1 MNIADNLSQISRQI
15 REAENNWQRPEQAVE
30 LIAVSKR
37 KPASAILEAAAA
49 GQRHFGENYC
59 QEAIEKIA
67 QIDNRDLVWHFI
79 GPIQSNKTKQ
89 IAEHFDWVHT
99 VDRTNIARRLNE
111 ARPDDKPPLNVCIQV
126 NISGEDSK
134 SGIHPAQAADFLQ
147 AMMEFKRLKV
157 RGLMAL
163 PAPANEFEAQ
173 RQPFAELRHCLEG
186 LKKIDGSLDTLS
198 MGTSQDMLAAIAEG
212 ATMVRIGTAIF
223 GERDASK

>member
-99 VDRTNIARRLNE
+99 VDRTKIARRLNE

-173 RQPFAELRHCLEG
+173 RQPFAELRHCLES
-186 LKKIDGSLDTLS
+186 LKKINSSLDTLS